1 MYDVVISGAGP
12 SGSHCARIIAEAGYK
27 VALLEKNTKW
37 RKPCG
42 GSVSSEIVA
51 LYPEIEK
58 LNIAKITGS
67 KIYSANLHS
76 LERRRTD
83 NLYSVIVD
91 RLDFDD
97 LIRNIAVNKG
107 AELFDKNL
115 SYDFV
120 MKEGKRLGVKTKTPE
135 GIKEYYGK
143 IIILAD
149 GMSSKLAIKSELRP
163 KWELKDITVS
173 KCAIMEGENKLDYDL
188 FYVFFQ
194 SYMGY
199 GWIFPLG
206 KKRFNIGCGST
217 AEIASKVNLNK
228 TFDNFINN
236 QYIKTHYLT
245 SDYKT
250 IWSGSYPLAMN
261 GILEKSLFSDNLLC
275 IGDVAG
281 FVSPVTGEGI
291 HQSMHS
297 AKAAAE
303 VAVNA
308 LEKEDYSKDSLK
320 AYRNHP
326 DVKNLRRVFKSLLRL
341 RDFFFMENGKNLNDM
356 LERAENDPEYREKA
370 LDMFFAK

>member
-1 MYDVVISGAGP
+1 
-12 SGSHCARIIAEAGYK
+12 
-27 VALLEKNTKW
+27 
-37 RKPCG
+37 
-42 GSVSSEIVA
+42 VSSEIVA

-58 LNIAKITGS
+58 LNIARITGS

-120 MKEGKRLGVKTKTPE
+120 KKEGKKLGVKTKTPE

-149 GMSSKLAIKSELRP
+149 GMSSKLAIKSELRS

-217 AEIASKVNLNK
+217 TEIASKVNLNK
-228 TFDNFINN
+228 MFDNFINN

-250 IWSGSYPLAMN
+250 IWSGSYPLAIN

-281 FVSPVTGEGI
+281 FVSPITGEGI
-291 HQSMHS
+291 HQSMYS

-308 LEKEDYSKDSLK
+308 LEKEDYSKDTLK

-326 DVKNLRRVFKSLLRL
+326 EVKNLRRVFKSLLRL
-341 RDFFFMENGKNLNDM
+341 RDFFFEENGKNLNEM
-356 LERAENDPEYREKA
+356 LERAENDLEYREKA
-370 LDMFFAK
+370 LNIFFAK

>member
-12 SGSHCARIIAEAGYK
+12 SGSHCARIIAEAGFK

-42 GSVSSEIVA
+42 GSVSSGIVA
-51 LYPEIEK
+51 IYPEINN

-76 LERRRTD
+76 IERRRTD

-91 RLDFDD
+91 RLEFDD
-97 LIRNIAVNKG
+97 LIRNIAVDKG

-115 SYDFV
+115 SYDFAL
-120 MKEGKRLGVKTKTPE
+120 KEGKKIGIKTKTPE

-149 GMSSKLAIKSELRP
+149 GMSSKLAIKSGLRS

-173 KCAIMEGENKLDYDL
+173 KCAIMEGNSKLDYEL
-188 FYVFFQ
+188 FYMFVQ
-194 SYMGY
+194 RYMGY

-206 KKRFNIGCGST
+206 KKRFNIGCGTT
-217 AEIASKVNLNK
+217 AEIASKDNLNDI
-228 TFDNFINN
+228 FENFINN
-236 QYIKTHYLT
+236 QYIKSHYLT

-250 IWSGSYPLAMN
+250 IWSGSYPLATN

-297 AKAAAE
+297 AIAAAE
-303 VAVNA
+303 VAINA
-308 LEKEDYSKDSLK
+308 LEKEDYSKDTLK
-320 AYRNHP
+320 EYRTHP
-326 DVKNLRRVFKSLLRL
+326 EVKNLRRVFRSLLRF
-341 RDFFFMENGKNLNDM
+341 RDFFFEENGKYLNEM
-356 LERAENDPEYREKA
+356 LERAENDPEYREKV
-370 LDMFFAK
+370 LNMLFAK